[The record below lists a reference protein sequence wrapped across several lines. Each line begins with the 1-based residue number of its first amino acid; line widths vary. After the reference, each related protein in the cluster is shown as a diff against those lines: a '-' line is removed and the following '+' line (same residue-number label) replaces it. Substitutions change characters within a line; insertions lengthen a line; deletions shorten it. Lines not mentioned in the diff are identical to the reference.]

1 MHLLMPIMAIE
12 DIVKSMVNRG
22 MTKEQILDSLIEM
35 GVTEDTATEYV
46 EKAMKEANVQQK
58 PQKSEEILDMGS
70 EETNVEA
77 MQSIV
82 SSSSPAVSG
91 ELANKIDEL
100 IALSKSIIE
109 LNKQILDANRKVL
122 IRLERKDD

>member
-1 MHLLMPIMAIE
+1 MPIMAIE

-22 MTKEQILDSLIEM
+22 MTKEQILDSLVEM
-35 GVTEDTATEYV
+35 GVTEETAMQYV
-46 EKAMKEANVQQK
+46 EKAMKEANVEEK
-58 PQKSEEILDMGS
+58 PQKSEEILDMGG

-82 SSSSPAVSG
+82 SSSAPAVSG
-91 ELANKIDEL
+91 EFESKIDEL

-122 IRLERKDD
+122 IRLEKKDD